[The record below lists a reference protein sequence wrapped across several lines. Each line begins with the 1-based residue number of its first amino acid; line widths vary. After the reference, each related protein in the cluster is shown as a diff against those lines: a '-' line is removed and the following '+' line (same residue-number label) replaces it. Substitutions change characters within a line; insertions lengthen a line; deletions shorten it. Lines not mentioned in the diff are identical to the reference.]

1 MNFVGND
8 GESEPREFV

>member
-8 GESEPREFV
+8 GGTMKDF

>member
-8 GESEPREFV
+8 GESGP

>member
-8 GESEPREFV
+8 GQSEP